1 MLDVA
6 LGALLA
12 AGAGQMVVLIPGNL
26 GLWTVVAAS
35 GVVLILAPTLAFA
48 GLAVALR
55 LIFVL
60 SQRLAAIE
68 IVGISLLLALAA
80 ALI

>member
-1 MLDVA
+1 
-6 LGALLA
+6 
-12 AGAGQMVVLIPGNL
+12 MVVLIPGNL

-35 GVVLILAPTLAFA
+35 GVVLILAPTLKRSLVSRSRC
-48 GLAVALR
+48 G
-55 LIFVL
+55 IFVL